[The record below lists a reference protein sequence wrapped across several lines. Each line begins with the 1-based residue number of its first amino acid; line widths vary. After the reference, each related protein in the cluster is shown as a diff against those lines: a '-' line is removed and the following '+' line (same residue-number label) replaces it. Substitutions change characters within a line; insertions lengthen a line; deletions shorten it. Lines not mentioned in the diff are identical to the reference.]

1 MYIFLIGFALSIILA
16 WQACRLSHKG
26 QNRLLIFLAVLFPLS
41 ELGKQLLLYISN
53 DCSYNWWY
61 FPFQLCS
68 MPMYL
73 LPLYCLL
80 PEKYK
85 KVRLTLA
92 NFLVDFG
99 LLGGIFAFADSS
111 GMHYNLTILTVH
123 SYLWHFL
130 MIFLGLFLIFTHK
143 NSTHPKD
150 FLLPGALFLMFAGIA
165 TCLNIA
171 FHSNGLINMFYISPY
186 YLMGQIVFRDI
197 ALITGQTAGRLIYI
211 TSEICGAFLIHLGSG
226 KVIAFYDSHSKNVK

>member
-1 MYIFLIGFALSIILA
+1 MIFMYIFLIVLALSIILA
-16 WQACRLSHKG
+16 WQARRLSPKG
-26 QNRLLIFLAVLFPLS
+26 QNRLLLILAVLFPFS
-41 ELGKQLLLYISN
+41 ELGKQILLYISN
-53 DCSYNWWY
+53 GCSYDWWY

-68 MPMYL
+68 LPMYL

-85 KVRLTLA
+85 KARLTLA

-99 LLGGIFAFADSS
+99 LLGGIFAFADTS
-111 GMHYNLTILTVH
+111 GMHYSLTVLTLH

-150 FLLPGALFLMFAGIA
+150 FLLPGALFLMLVGIA

-171 FHSNGLINMFYISPY
+171 FHANGLINMFYISPY
-186 YLMGQIVFRDI
+186 YLMEQIVFRDI
-197 ALITGQTAGRLIYI
+197 ALITGQTTGRLIYI
-211 TSEICGAFLIHLGSG
+211 ASEIFGAFLIHLGSG
-226 KVIAFYDSHSKNVK
+226 STFKENL